1 MYNPLD
7 ELGSEVERAFTFE
20 NGDRLYVDYDE
31 KDNILFAGHATNA
44 GVMKEVKIQY
54 DKDDTLYENL
64 ERLHEACIEDDPSR
78 LDEEKVTDSKETKK
92 GVVVNVGKKD
102 SLKKRKDSASYYVY
116 QFPPLTEEDKESAK
130 DYNLTILGY
139 SSDGDTYVRGT
150 LRDIKD
156 FADESL
162 GYVLVD
168 GYLWKE
174 KDFDGVVFED
184 SKTKKRKDSITRPW
198 YRIIGDNY
206 KITGGEIYDWKYDDQ
221 FGDGTLDV
229 ECSIEATADVIVQS
243 RRGYSE
249 KYPAKVEITKI
260 RLDGVYTDGD
270 FSKDEIL
277 ELIKDNSLD
286 IKTKYDRLIDSYSGF
301 DGMLSYYGKS
311 RLGGMVKSLE
321 ARIVDDKTIDSIDNY
336 IKTLK
341 RNNTYEIIP
350 ELEEDYP
357 IEDSKCTKKDN
368 LRRKAKDEN
377 HKLSAEEVAMTKAI
391 YVRTPEDKEVWNSLT
406 EEEKWLLRMSAD
418 QGFWWDL
425 EDKDKERVNRLE
437 RKFSSFKGLSD
448 GKKTKDSGK
457 WTFVILK
464 YNDNPIYESFD
475 TYNRKSEAEDAA
487 TEWIADLAF
496 EVEYGETEDGWTA
509 YYDNGN
515 IEIASGCETREEA
528 EKLVDE
534 WIDGL
539 YYEIEKSTYDGKRN
553 TKDEI
558 IAGIDDWVIKEVI
571 DKVRDIDDKGGVVEY
586 KRMMDFIKSLS
597 EDLSEFDCH
606 RIYNYIRNKY
616 DSGKIWEDRKPK
628 GKRFKLKTSKH
639 DSAKFIVRRLRRK

>member
-7 ELGSEVERAFTFE
+7 ELGSEVERVFTFE
-20 NGDRLYVDYDE
+20 NGDYLYVDYDE
-31 KDNILFAGHATNA
+31 KNNILFAGHATNA

-64 ERLHEACIEDDPSR
+64 ERLREACIEDDPSR
-78 LDEEKVTDSKETKK
+78 LEEKTTDSKEAKK

-102 SLKKRKDSASYYVY
+102 GLKKRKDGASYYVY
-116 QFPPLTEEDKESAK
+116 QFPPFTEEDKESAK

-139 SSDGDTYVRGT
+139 SSDGDTYVRGA
-150 LRDIKD
+150 LRDIKA
-156 FADESL
+156 FAGESL

-174 KDFDGVVFED
+174 RDFDGVVFED
-184 SKTKKRKDSITRPW
+184 SK
-198 YRIIGDNY
+198 
-206 KITGGEIYDWKYDDQ
+206 
-221 FGDGTLDV
+221 
-229 ECSIEATADVIVQS
+229 CA
-243 RRGYSE
+243 
-249 KYPAKVEITKI
+249 
-260 RLDGVYTDGD
+260 
-270 FSKDEIL
+270 
-277 ELIKDNSLD
+277 
-286 IKTKYDRLIDSYSGF
+286 
-301 DGMLSYYGKS
+301 
-311 RLGGMVKSLE
+311 
-321 ARIVDDKTIDSIDNY
+321 
-336 IKTLK
+336 
-341 RNNTYEIIP
+341 
-350 ELEEDYP
+350 
-357 IEDSKCTKKDN
+357 KKDN

-425 EDKDKERVNRLE
+425 EDKDKERVYRLE
-437 RKFSSFKGLSD
+437 SRFSSFKGLSD
-448 GKKTKDSGK
+448 SKTKK
-457 WTFVILK
+457 AK
-464 YNDNPIYESFD
+464 
-475 TYNRKSEAEDAA
+475 RK
-487 TEWIADLAF
+487 
-496 EVEYGETEDGWTA
+496 
-509 YYDNGN
+509 
-515 IEIASGCETREEA
+515 
-528 EKLVDE
+528 
-534 WIDGL
+534 
-539 YYEIEKSTYDGKRN
+539 

-616 DSGKIWEDRKPK
+616 DSGKIWDDGKKTRDDDFSFGYELIDVEYYPYTLKQTGNKTQGTLDKSIIGICTLYGIETRRGEKYNDYDLAKFIWYVPENEVRIYVSNKRTKPYSNTDLK
-628 GKRFKLKTSKH
+628 EAEKILLDKLVKNVDANRYFKDSRPQGKRFKLKTSKH